1 MSKSL
6 GNGVDPIEVINQY
19 GADALRFNIITGN
32 SPGNDMRYFPE
43 RCEAMRNFANKLWN
57 ASRFV
62 MMNLTID
69 KNELPET
76 LTLEDKWI
84 LSKLNTLAKE
94 VCANLDAYE
103 LGVAASKIYDFI
115 WDDFCDWYIELTK
128 TRLYGESA
136 EEKLNAQKVLLYAL
150 TETLKLLHPFM
161 PFITEEIYQALPHEG
176 DVIMTQ
182 TYPAFTEML
191 NFPEEEAAM
200 ETVMNA
206 IKAVRSRRAEMNVPP
221 SKKAHIIVATEKT
234 DVFTAGIP
242 FMLKL
247 AYASSVEVT
256 AEVPANVDGMVN
268 VVTNECQMYM
278 PMAELVDIEKEK
290 ERITKELEKAH
301 KEKEG
306 QEKKLANEKFISKA
320 PEHVVATERERLA
333 RAEALIANLEDSLK
347 KLG

>member
-1 MSKSL
+1 
-6 GNGVDPIEVINQY
+6 
-19 GADALRFNIITGN
+19 
-32 SPGNDMRYFPE
+32 
-43 RCEAMRNFANKLWN
+43 
-57 ASRFV
+57 
-62 MMNLTID
+62 
-69 KNELPET
+69 
-76 LTLEDKWI
+76 
-84 LSKLNTLAKE
+84 
-94 VCANLDAYE
+94 
-103 LGVAASKIYDFI
+103 
-115 WDDFCDWYIELTK
+115 
-128 TRLYGESA
+128 
-136 EEKLNAQKVLLYAL
+136 
-150 TETLKLLHPFM
+150 
-161 PFITEEIYQALPHEG
+161 
-176 DVIMTQ
+176 
-182 TYPAFTEML
+182 
-191 NFPEEEAAM
+191 
-200 ETVMNA
+200 MNA